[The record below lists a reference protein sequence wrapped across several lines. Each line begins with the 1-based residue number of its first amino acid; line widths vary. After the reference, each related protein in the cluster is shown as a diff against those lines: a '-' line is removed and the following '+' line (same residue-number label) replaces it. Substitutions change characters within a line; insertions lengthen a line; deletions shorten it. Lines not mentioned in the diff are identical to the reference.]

1 MATNS
6 FPLHG
11 AIVNLAS
18 DVDENGNQTVHVNVV
33 NGTLVLDPTNLAL
46 AANQVTE
53 IASLAALTRR
63 LSPAPGVAQNVAIG
77 AAHAESTAVGSTLIR
92 VVATSA
98 CHVRIGAAPV
108 AVATDGL
115 LPAGQVEYFMC
126 LATDKVSVLQDSA
139 GGTLN
144 VWPMA

>member
-1 MATNS
+1 MQNS

-11 AIVNLAS
+11 ALVNLAS
-18 DVDENGNQTVHVNVV
+18 DVDEDGVQTLKVDS
-33 NGTLVLDPTNLAL
+33 GS
-46 AANQVTE
+46 AASV
-53 IASLAALTRR
+53 AALVRR
-63 LSPAPGVAQNVAIG
+63 LSPAPGVAQNVTIG

-92 VVATSA
+92 LVATSA

-115 LPAGQVEYFMC
+115 LPAGEVEYFTC
-126 LATDKVSVLQDSA
+126 LATDKVSVIQDSA
-139 GGTLN
+139 AGTLN